1 MQIVFRLC
9 LEGWVDSDKM
19 LDAQIRI
26 EQIWLH
32 LRHTGP
38 GTKSSSWFGSF
49 CCFFFFYCIELFS
62 GIIHLILDLVVREFF
77 AIMHLRPNFCPHVNL
92 ISFFTFILKPVKN
105 RQRFPISWRLCK
117 KGQMILWS
125 TSVLP
130 VYWNIRDFHSSS
142 LFNFYAL

>member
-9 LEGWVDSDKM
+9 LEGWVDSEKM

-26 EQIWLH
+26 EQIWLR

-49 CCFFFFYCIELFS
+49 CCFFFFLLHRIIQWNYTPDFGPGSERVLCNHALKAQFLSSCKFNFLFYLYPEARKEQAEVS
-62 GIIHLILDLVVREFF
+62 YQLTTVQKRSDDPL
-77 AIMHLRPNFCPHVNL
+77 
-92 ISFFTFILKPVKN
+92 
-105 RQRFPISWRLCK
+105 
-117 KGQMILWS
+117 

-142 LFNFYAL
+142 LFNFYAV